1 MQEVTREL
9 VELLDL
15 LPVGNDHFS
24 GNSQDLGFPA
34 VFGGQVLGQALM
46 AACRTVEGRQ
56 AHSMHAYF
64 LRPGD
69 PSEPIDYEVH
79 RVRDGGSF
87 STRRILAKQRGKEIL
102 TAMVSFQ
109 IAEEGLDHQIPMP
122 PAPDYA
128 SLDTELDQRR
138 RLEAYMPEQSRK
150 RLMQERSIEIRPVA
164 PTDPLNPSIRPPH
177 KQQWLRALGE
187 LPDDPVLHRCLL
199 AYASDFS
206 LLATSLNPHGRTFV
220 DPSMQVASLD
230 HAIWF
235 HREFRMDDWLL
246 YDMDSPSAS
255 HARGFNRGNVFSK
268 EGVLVAST
276 TQEALIRRHS
286 AKQDK
291 KS

>member
-1 MQEVTREL
+1 MQEVTRKL

-46 AACRTVEGRQ
+46 AASRTVEERL
-56 AHSMHAYF
+56 AHSLHAYF
-64 LRPGD
+64 LRPGN
-69 PSEPIDYEVH
+69 PLEPIDYEVH

-87 STRRILAKQRGKEIL
+87 STRRILAKQSGKEIL
-102 TAMVSFQ
+102 TAIVSFQ
-109 IAEEGLDHQIPMP
+109 VAEEGFDHQIDMP
-122 PAPDYA
+122 EAPGYETLA
-128 SLDTELDQRR
+128 TELDERR
-138 RLEAYMPEQSRK
+138 KLEAYMPERSRE
-150 RLMQERSIEIRPVA
+150 RLLQERSIEIRPVA
-164 PTDPLNPSIRPPH
+164 PTDPLKPVSRPPH
-177 KQQWLRALGE
+177 RQQWLRAQGE

-199 AYASDFS
+199 AYASDFG
-206 LLATSLNPHGRTFV
+206 LLATSLNPHGCTFM

-255 HARGFNRGNVFSK
+255 HGRGFNRGNIFNRQ
-268 EGVLVAST
+268 GVLVAST
-276 TQEALIRRHS
+276 AQEALIRRHS
-286 AKQDK
+286 TPRKTP
-291 KS
+291 